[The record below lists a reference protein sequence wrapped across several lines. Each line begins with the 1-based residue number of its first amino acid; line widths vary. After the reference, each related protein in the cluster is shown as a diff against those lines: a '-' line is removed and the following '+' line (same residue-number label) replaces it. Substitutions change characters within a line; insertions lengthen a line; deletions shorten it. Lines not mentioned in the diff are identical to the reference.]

1 MKIISLVSSYRI
13 NGNTNRV
20 VSLIEKQLL
29 SIVEKENIVLEV
41 EKIQLGHLD
50 IKTCCGCRVCFDKGE
65 ERCPLNDDLLAI
77 WEKIYQSDVILAAS
91 PVYVEDVNG
100 IMKNWID
107 RMAFNCHRPAFAG
120 KNVYIVTSS
129 GGGSSNHTIN
139 TIKNAFTTWGIN
151 FAGSS
156 KFRTGE
162 LMDSVEMES
171 KYSSEIKKAA
181 EVLYKAVKN
190 NSDKSPS
197 LYSLII
203 FKVQQECWQK
213 STQCKD
219 TVDYKYWQRKDWLK
233 KDCTYYI
240 PNKASF
246 LKIKF
251 ARLIGSIV
259 AIFYI

>member
-13 NGNTNRV
+13 NGNTNTV

-29 SIVEKENIVLEV
+29 SSADKENIALKV
-41 EKIQLGHLD
+41 ENIQLGHLD

-65 ERCPLNDDLLAI
+65 EKCPLKDDLLKI
-77 WEKIYQSDVILAAS
+77 WDKMYQADGILAAS

-107 RMAFNCHRPAFAG
+107 RMSFNCHRPAFAG
-120 KNVYIVTSS
+120 KEVYIVTTS
-129 GGGSSNHTIN
+129 GAGSSNHTIK

-156 KFRTGE
+156 KFLTGG
-162 LMDSVEMES
+162 LMDSDNMKS
-171 KYSSEIKKAA
+171 KYSSEIKNADD
-181 EVLYKAVKN
+181 VFLKAVKN
-190 NSDKSPS
+190 TSDQRIS
-197 LYSLII
+197 LYSLVT
-203 FKVQQECWQK
+203 FKVQQKCLQK
-213 STQCKD
+213 SARSQETI
-219 TVDYKYWQRKDWLK
+219 DYKYWQRKGWLHR
-233 KDCTYYI
+233 DCNYYI

-246 LKIKF
+246 FKIKF

-259 AIFYI
+259 ANFYI